1 MIRAAAAVVLS
12 LLVAACRAD
21 APPAAAPSPSSELS
35 PSPSPAR
42 PTDPFALAKSYEA
55 PGPEELARRLVI
67 AERALRAPDADA
79 TDLEEHGRVQQAS
92 YRQIVVNPGWLEQV
106 LAAVPAD
113 LHPTVRSNVEAGAEL
128 RALTAPREAMP
139 DWRIVAPPPP
149 ADLRK
154 YYDDAQVESGVGWP
168 YLAAIHLV
176 ETRMGRIRGTSTAG
190 ARGPMQFLPQT
201 WERWGSGDIESPRD
215 SIRAAARYLKGHGA
229 PSDMPRAL
237 FAYNH
242 SDRYVKAVT
251 SYAEQIRADDGAYL
265 GYYHWPVYY
274 RTTQGDAL
282 LPVGWPA

>member
-1 MIRAAAAVVLS
+1 MVGCGS
-12 LLVAACRAD
+12 D
-21 APPAAAPSPSSELS
+21 APVRPTATPTTSPTVAPSPT
-35 PSPSPAR
+35 PSPER
-42 PTDPFALAKSYEA
+42 PTDPFALARSYEA
-55 PGPEELARRLVI
+55 RGPEELARRLFI

-92 YRQIVVNPGWLEQV
+92 YRQIVVNPGWLDQV
-106 LAAVPAD
+106 LAAVPAE
-113 LHPTVRSNVEAGAEL
+113 LHATVRANVEAGAEL
-128 RALTAPREAMP
+128 RALTAPREALP

-149 ADLRK
+149 IDLRK
-154 YYDDAQVESGVGWP
+154 YYNDAQVESGVPWE

-201 WERWGSGDIESPRD
+201 WDRWGEGDIESARD

-229 PSDMPRAL
+229 PADMPRAL

-251 SYAEQIRADDGAYL
+251 NYAEQIRADEGAYL
-265 GYYHWPVYY
+265 GYYHWQVYY
-274 RTTQGDAL
+274 RTATANTH
-282 LPVGWPA
+282 LPEGWRA